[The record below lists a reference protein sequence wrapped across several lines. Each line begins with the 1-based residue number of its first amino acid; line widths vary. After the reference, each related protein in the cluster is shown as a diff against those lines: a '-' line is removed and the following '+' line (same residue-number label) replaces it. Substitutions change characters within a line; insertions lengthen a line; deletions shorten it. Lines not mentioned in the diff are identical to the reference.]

1 MKKILLFIVTLLL
14 LTATACSNKGRHV
27 APNAGWADEEPM
39 LIAWQT
45 NISNHRLWAENLGFI
60 EDDSVKVRELV
71 KELRIQARASDTL
84 VVSCL
89 MLVDASQDTV
99 MHIYGIK

>member
-1 MKKILLFIVTLLL
+1 MKKILLFIVMLLL
-14 LTATACSNKGRHV
+14 LTVTACSNKGRHV

-39 LIAWQT
+39 LVAWQT

-60 EDDSVKVRELV
+60 EDDSVKVRELI
-71 KELRIQARASDTL
+71 KELRTKAKASDTL

-89 MLVDASQDTV
+89 MLVDA
-99 MHIYGIK
+99 